1 MTTGPAFRLARAAI
15 FAAVC
20 VATTGL
26 GHALMSEAVPG
37 WAIAYAF
44 AATTA
49 GGWWLA
55 ARRER
60 GAVAVTGSTV
70 VAQLALHG
78 LFAGAQAFVHAPA
91 ATGGMSGMAHMHHA
105 TGSMSMASPAG
116 SEWSAGMALAH
127 TLAALVC
134 GLWLWR
140 GEAAAFRVGRA
151 ITAFVFAPLRRAR
164 RAGTFA
170 GLPKASIRSR
180 VAYGDLPQP
189 HRVLLRHAVS
199 RRGPPGSPVCC

>member
-1 MTTGPAFRLARAAI
+1 MTAMTTGPAFRLARAAI

-37 WAIAYAF
+37 WAVAYAF

-49 GGWWLA
+49 GAWWLA
-55 ARRER
+55 GRRER
-60 GAVAVTGSTV
+60 GAPAVTGSTV

-91 ATGGMSGMAHMHHA
+91 DADGMSGAGMVHMHHA
-105 TGSMSMASPAG
+105 AG
-116 SEWSAGMALAH
+116 PGWSVGMALAH

-140 GEAAAFRVGRA
+140 GEAAVFRVGRA
-151 ITAFVFAPLRRAR
+151 LAAFVFAPLRRAR
-164 RAGTFA
+164 RAHAFA
-170 GLPKASIRSR
+170 GTRPAPVRRGVAAGRPLP
-180 VAYGDLPQP
+180 PP

-199 RRGPPGSPVCC
+199 RRGPPVSPVCC

>member
-1 MTTGPAFRLARAAI
+1 MTAMTTGPAFRLARAAI

-20 VATTGL
+20 VATTAL

-37 WAIAYAF
+37 WAVAYAF

-49 GGWWLA
+49 GAWWLA
-55 ARRER
+55 SRRER
-60 GAVAVTGSTV
+60 GALAVTGSTV

-78 LFAGAQAFVHAPA
+78 LFAGAQAFEHAPA
-91 ATGGMSGMAHMHHA
+91 AADGMSGTAMAHMHQA
-105 TGSMSMASPAG
+105 AG
-116 SEWSAGMALAH
+116 PGWSVGMTLAH

-140 GEAAAFRVGRA
+140 GEAAVFRVGRA
-151 ITAFVFAPLRRAR
+151 LAAFVFAPLRRAR
-164 RAGTFA
+164 RAHGIAGTRPA
-170 GLPKASIRSR
+170 AVRRR
-180 VAYGDLPQP
+180 VAAGPLLPP

-199 RRGPPGSPVCC
+199 RRGPPVPPLCC

>member
-37 WAIAYAF
+37 WAVAYAF

-49 GGWWLA
+49 GAWWLA
-55 ARRER
+55 SRRER
-60 GAVAVTGSTV
+60 GALAVTGATV

-78 LFAGAQAFVHAPA
+78 LFAGAQAFVDAPA
-91 ATGGMSGMAHMHHA
+91 SADGMSGTGMAHMRHA
-105 TGSMSMASPAG
+105 AG
-116 SEWSAGMALAH
+116 PGWSVGMVLAH

-140 GEAAAFRVGRA
+140 GEAAVFRVGRA
-151 ITAFVFAPLRRAR
+151 LAAFVFAPLRRAR
-164 RAGTFA
+164 RAHDFA
-170 GLPKASIRSR
+170 GARQAVVRRGVAAGRLLLP
-180 VAYGDLPQP
+180 P

-199 RRGPPGSPVCC
+199 RRGPPVAPVCC